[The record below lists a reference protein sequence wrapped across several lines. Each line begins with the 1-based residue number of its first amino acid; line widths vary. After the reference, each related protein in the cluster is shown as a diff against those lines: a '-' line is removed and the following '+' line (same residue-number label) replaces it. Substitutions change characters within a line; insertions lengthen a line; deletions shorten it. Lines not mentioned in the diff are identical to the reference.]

1 MDQTVVC
8 VVSATIKMGE
18 DMNWTLDQL
27 LAFVT
32 AAELGS
38 FSAAARKLHKAQ
50 SRISSAIANLELDLG
65 FELFDRSSKFP
76 VLTPLGSEMLP
87 EARAVLNQCLR
98 LDSRA
103 LSAANKEPISLR
115 IALDEAL
122 PLEAIH
128 SIFSQIGDLFPN
140 THLVITNG
148 SQDDIAIAIANQTA
162 DIGFMISNSAIP
174 PKLTLQSLGYF
185 KKILIVGTQHPLAK
199 ETVLNLSQLQQYRQ
213 FVLCNRSGENREK
226 ALSPD
231 HWDLDSY
238 YLICELVTQ
247 NQGWAIVPE
256 HIAKA
261 DWFFEQIK
269 IAENDFLTEQFIEI
283 GIVKRLDS
291 PNNKLTDWIT
301 EQMRHLMDHH
311 AI

>member
-1 MDQTVVC
+1 
-8 VVSATIKMGE
+8 
-18 DMNWTLDQL
+18 MNWTLDQL

-32 AAELGS
+32 AAEQGS
-38 FSAAARKLHKAQ
+38 FSAAARQLRKAQ

-76 VLTPLGSEMLP
+76 TLTPLGKEMLP

-103 LSAANKEPISLR
+103 LAAANEEPISLR
-115 IALDEAL
+115 IAIDEAL
-122 PLEAIH
+122 PLETIH
-128 SIFSQIGDLFPN
+128 SIFSQVGEVFPD

-148 SQDDIAIAIANQTA
+148 SQDDIAINIANQKA
-162 DIGFMISNSAIP
+162 DIGFMISNSALP
-174 PKLTLQSLGYF
+174 AKLTLQSLGYF
-185 KKILIVGTQHPLAK
+185 KKILIVGNRHPLAK
-199 ETVLNLSQLQQYRQ
+199 EGVVSLAQLQQYRQ
-213 FVLCNRSGENREK
+213 FVLCNRSGENREN

-256 HIAKA
+256 HIARA
-261 DWFFEQIK
+261 DWFKEQVK
-269 IAENDFLTEQFIEI
+269 AVKSDFLSDKLIEI

-291 PNNKLTDWIT
+291 PSSKITEWIT
-301 EQMRHLMDHH
+301 EKMRHLINNH
-311 AI
+311 AV

>member
-1 MDQTVVC
+1 
-8 VVSATIKMGE
+8 
-18 DMNWTLDQL
+18 MNWSLDQL
-27 LAFVT
+27 KAFVT

-38 FSAAARKLHKAQ
+38 FSAAARQLQKAQ

-76 VLTPLGSEMLP
+76 TLTALGKEMLP

-103 LSAANKEPISLR
+103 LSAANNEPISLR

-122 PLEAIH
+122 PLETIH
-128 SIFSQIGDLFPN
+128 SIFSQVGDLFPN

-148 SQDDIAIAIANQTA
+148 SQDDIATTIAEQKA
-162 DIGFMISNSAIP
+162 DLGFMLSNSTLPAE
-174 PKLTLQSLGYF
+174 LTLQSLGYF
-185 KKILIVGTQHPLAK
+185 KKILIVGKMHPLAK
-199 ETVLNLSQLQQYRQ
+199 EDVLSLAQLQQHRQ
-213 FVLCNRSGENREK
+213 FVLCNRAGQNREQ
-226 ALSPD
+226 ALSPN

-256 HIAKA
+256 HIAMA
-261 DWFFEQIK
+261 QWFYNQVK
-269 IAENDFLTEQFIEI
+269 VVKTDFLSDTLIEI

-291 PNNKLTDWIT
+291 PSSNITTWIT
-301 EQMRHLMDHH
+301 EKMRNLINTQ

>member
-1 MDQTVVC
+1 
-8 VVSATIKMGE
+8 
-18 DMNWTLDQL
+18 MNWTLDQL

-103 LSAANKEPISLR
+103 LSVTQKEPISLR

-162 DIGFMISNSAIP
+162 DIGFMISNSALP

-185 KKILIVGTQHPLAK
+185 KKILIVGTKHPLAK
-199 ETVLNLSQLQQYRQ
+199 ETILNLSQLQQYRQ
-213 FVLCNRSGENREK
+213 FVLCNRSGENRER

-256 HIAKA
+256 HIAKT
-261 DWFFEQIK
+261 DWFFEHIK
-269 IAENDFLTEQFIEI
+269 IAENDFLTEQLIEI

-291 PNNKLTDWIT
+291 PNSKLTDWIT

>member
-1 MDQTVVC
+1 M
-8 VVSATIKMGE
+8 SATIKMVE

>member
-1 MDQTVVC
+1 
-8 VVSATIKMGE
+8 
-18 DMNWTLDQL
+18 MNWTLDQL

-38 FSAAARKLHKAQ
+38 FSAAARQLHKAQ

-65 FELFDRSSKFP
+65 FELFDRSSKYP
-76 VLTPLGSEMLP
+76 ALTPLGKEMLV
-87 EARAVLNQCLR
+87 EAQVVLNQCLR
-98 LDSRA
+98 LNSRA

-115 IALDEAL
+115 IALDETL
-122 PLEAIH
+122 PLETIH
-128 SIFSQIGDLFPN
+128 SIFSQVGELFPN

-148 SQDDIAIAIANQTA
+148 SHDDIATAIANQKA
-162 DIGFMISNSAIP
+162 DIGFIVSNSILP
-174 PKLTLQSLGYF
+174 PELTLQSLGYF
-185 KKILIVGTQHPLAK
+185 KKNLIIAKKHPLAK
-199 ETVLNLSQLQQYRQ
+199 EDVLTLSQLQQYRQ
-213 FVLCNRSGENREK
+213 FVLCNRSGENRES
-226 ALSPD
+226 ALSPE

-261 DWFFEQIK
+261 HWFFEHIK
-269 IAENDFLTEQFIEI
+269 IAKVDFLTDQLIEV

-301 EQMRHLMDHH
+301 EQMRHLMNNH

>member
-1 MDQTVVC
+1 
-8 VVSATIKMGE
+8 
-18 DMNWTLDQL
+18 MNWTLDQL

-38 FSAAARKLHKAQ
+38 FSAAARQLQKAQ

-76 VLTPLGSEMLP
+76 VLTPLGKEMLP

-103 LSAANKEPISLR
+103 LTAASKEPISLR
-115 IALDEAL
+115 IAIDEAL
-122 PLEAIH
+122 PLETIH
-128 SIFSQIGDLFPN
+128 SIFSQVGDLFPN

-148 SQDDIAIAIANQTA
+148 SQDDIAIAIVNQKA
-162 DIGFMISNSAIP
+162 DIGFMISNSALP

-185 KKILIVGTQHPLAK
+185 KKILIVGKKHPLAK
-199 ETVLNLSQLQQYRQ
+199 EDVLSLSQLQQHQ
-213 FVLCNRSGENREK
+213 LVLCNRSGENREN

-261 DWFFEQIK
+261 PWFFEQIK
-269 IAENDFLTEQFIEI
+269 IAKSDFLTDQLIEI

-291 PNNKLTDWIT
+291 PSNKLTDWIT
-301 EQMRHLMDHH
+301 KQMRHLMDNRS
-311 AI
+311 I

>member
-1 MDQTVVC
+1 
-8 VVSATIKMGE
+8 
-18 DMNWTLDQL
+18 MNWTLDQL

-38 FSAAARKLHKAQ
+38 FSAAARQLHKAQ

-76 VLTPLGSEMLP
+76 ALTALGKEMLP

-98 LDSRA
+98 LDARA
-103 LSAANKEPISLR
+103 LAAANKEPISLR
-115 IALDEAL
+115 IAIDEAL
-122 PLEAIH
+122 PLETIH
-128 SIFSQIGDLFPN
+128 SIFSQVGDLFPS

-148 SQDDIAIAIANQTA
+148 SQDDIATAIARQKA
-162 DIGFMISNSAIP
+162 DIGFMLSNSALP
-174 PKLTLQSLGYF
+174 AELTLQSLGYF
-185 KKILIVGTQHPLAK
+185 KKILIVGNKHPLANAG
-199 ETVLNLSQLQQYRQ
+199 VVSLAQLQQHRQ
-213 FVLCNRSGENREK
+213 FVLCNRSGENREN
-226 ALSPD
+226 ALSPN

-256 HIAKA
+256 HIAGA
-261 DWFFEQIK
+261 QWFVEQITAVK
-269 IAENDFLTEQFIEI
+269 TDFLSDILIEI

-291 PNNKLTDWIT
+291 PRSEITEWIT
-301 EQMRHLMDHH
+301 EKMRHLINSH
-311 AI
+311 AV

>member
-1 MDQTVVC
+1 MAVTRQE
-8 VVSATIKMGE
+8 AHAFMEKK
-18 DMNWTLDQL
+18 MNWTLDQL

-38 FSAAARKLHKAQ
+38 FSAAARQLKKAQ
-50 SRISSAIANLELDLG
+50 SRISSAIANLEVDLG
-65 FELFDRSSKFP
+65 FELFDRRSKFP
-76 VLTPLGSEMLP
+76 VLTPLGTEMLP

-122 PLEAIH
+122 PLETIH

-148 SQDDIAIAIANQTA
+148 SQDDIAKAIANQKA

-185 KKILIVGTQHPLAK
+185 KKILIVGKGHPLAQ
-199 ETVLNLSQLQQYRQ
+199 EPVLTLSQLQQYRQ

-238 YLICELVTQ
+238 YFICELVTQ

-269 IAENDFLTEQFIEI
+269 IAKSDVLTEQLIEI

-291 PNNKLTDWIT
+291 PNNTLTDWLT
-301 EQMRHLMDHH
+301 EQMRYLMNHH

>member
-1 MDQTVVC
+1 
-8 VVSATIKMGE
+8 
-18 DMNWTLDQL
+18 MNWTLDQL

-32 AAELGS
+32 AAEQGS
-38 FSAAARKLHKAQ
+38 FSAAARQLHKAQ

-76 VLTPLGSEMLP
+76 ALTPLGKEMLP

-103 LSAANKEPISLR
+103 LAAANKEPISLR
-115 IALDEAL
+115 IAIDEAL
-122 PLEAIH
+122 PLETIH
-128 SIFSQIGDLFPN
+128 SIFSRVGDLFPH

-148 SQDDIAIAIANQTA
+148 SQDDIAMAIANQKA
-162 DIGFMISNSAIP
+162 DMGFMISNARLP
-174 PKLTLQSLGYF
+174 PKLTLQSLGYL
-185 KKILIVGTQHPLAK
+185 KKILIVGKQHPLAQ
-199 ETVLNLSQLQQYRQ
+199 EELLSLAQLQQYRQ
-213 FVLCNRSGENREK
+213 FVLCNRSGENRES

-247 NQGWAIVPE
+247 NKGWAIVPE

-261 DWFFEQIK
+261 HWFYEQIK
-269 IAENDFLTEQFIEI
+269 SMNSDFLSDIFIEI

-291 PNNKLTDWIT
+291 PGSKITDWIT
-301 EQMRHLMDHH
+301 EQMRHLINNRS
-311 AI
+311 A

>member
-1 MDQTVVC
+1 
-8 VVSATIKMGE
+8 
-18 DMNWTLDQL
+18 MNWTLDQL

-38 FSAAARKLHKAQ
+38 FSAAARQLQKAQ
-50 SRISSAIANLELDLG
+50 SRISSAIANLEVDLG

-76 VLTPLGSEMLP
+76 VLTALGNEMLP

-103 LSAANKEPISLR
+103 LSAANKESISLR

-128 SIFSQIGDLFPN
+128 SIFSQIGDVFPN

-148 SQDDIAIAIANQTA
+148 SQDDIAIAIADQKA
-162 DIGFMISNSAIP
+162 DIGFMISNSEIP

-185 KKILIVGTQHPLAK
+185 KKILIVGTQHPLAQEK
-199 ETVLNLSQLQQYRQ
+199 VLTLSQLQQYRQ
-213 FVLCNRSGENREK
+213 FVLCNRSGENREQ

-231 HWDLDSY
+231 HWDIDSY

-261 DWFFEQIK
+261 QWFFEQIK
-269 IAENDFLTEQFIEI
+269 IAKSDVLTEQLMEI

-291 PNNKLTDWIT
+291 PNTTLTDWIT
-301 EQMRHLMDHH
+301 EQMRHLMYNH

>member
-1 MDQTVVC
+1 
-8 VVSATIKMGE
+8 
-18 DMNWTLDQL
+18 MNWTLDQL

-38 FSAAARKLHKAQ
+38 FSAAARQLHKAQ

-76 VLTPLGSEMLP
+76 ALTALGKEILP

-103 LSAANKEPISLR
+103 LAAANNEPISLR
-115 IALDEAL
+115 IAIDEAL
-122 PLEAIH
+122 PLETIH
-128 SIFSQIGDLFPN
+128 SIFSQVGDLFPS

-148 SQDDIAIAIANQTA
+148 SQDDIATAIARQKA
-162 DIGFMISNSAIP
+162 DIGFMLSNSALP
-174 PKLTLQSLGYF
+174 AELTLQSLGYF
-185 KKILIVGTQHPLAK
+185 KKILIVGNKHPLANAG
-199 ETVLNLSQLQQYRQ
+199 VVSLAQLQQHRQ
-213 FVLCNRSGENREK
+213 FVLCNRSGENREH
-226 ALSPD
+226 ALSPN

-256 HIAKA
+256 HIAGA
-261 DWFFEQIK
+261 QWFVEQITTVK
-269 IAENDFLTEQFIEI
+269 TDFLSDILIEI

-291 PNNKLTDWIT
+291 PNSEITEWIT
-301 EQMRHLMDHH
+301 EKMRHLINSH
-311 AI
+311 AV

>member
-1 MDQTVVC
+1 
-8 VVSATIKMGE
+8 
-18 DMNWTLDQL
+18 MNWTLDQL

-38 FSAAARKLHKAQ
+38 FSAAARQLHKAQ

-76 VLTPLGSEMLP
+76 ALTALGKEMLP

-103 LSAANKEPISLR
+103 LAAANKEPISLR
-115 IALDEAL
+115 IAIDEAL
-122 PLEAIH
+122 PLATIH
-128 SIFSQIGDLFPN
+128 SIFSQVGDLFPN

-148 SQDDIAIAIANQTA
+148 SQDDIATAIARQKA
-162 DIGFMISNSAIP
+162 DIGFMLSNSALP
-174 PKLTLQSLGYF
+174 AGLTLQSLGHF
-185 KKILIVGTQHPLAK
+185 KKILIVGNKHPLANAG
-199 ETVLNLSQLQQYRQ
+199 VLSLAQLQQYRQ
-213 FVLCNRSGENREK
+213 FVLCNRSGENREN
-226 ALSPD
+226 ALSPN

-256 HIAKA
+256 HIAGA
-261 DWFFEQIK
+261 QWFVEQITAVK
-269 IAENDFLTEQFIEI
+269 TDFLSDILIEI

-291 PNNKLTDWIT
+291 PNSEITEWIT
-301 EQMRHLMDHH
+301 EKMRHLINSH
-311 AI
+311 AV

>member
-1 MDQTVVC
+1 M
-8 VVSATIKMGE
+8 SKE
-18 DMNWTLDQL
+18 MNWTLDQL

-38 FSAAARKLHKAQ
+38 FSAAARQLQKAQ

-76 VLTPLGSEMLP
+76 VLTPLGKEMLP

-122 PLEAIH
+122 PLETIH
-128 SIFSQIGDLFPN
+128 SIFSQVGDLFPN

-148 SQDDIAIAIANQTA
+148 SQDDIAIAIANQKA
-162 DIGFMISNSAIP
+162 DIGFMISNSALP

-185 KKILIVGTQHPLAK
+185 KKILIVGKKHPLAK
-199 ETVLNLSQLQQYRQ
+199 ENILSLAQLQQYRQ
-213 FVLCNRSGENREK
+213 FVLCNRSGENREN

-261 DWFFEQIK
+261 HWFFEQIK
-269 IAENDFLTEQFIEI
+269 IAKSDFLTDQLIEI

-291 PNNKLTDWIT
+291 PSNKLTDWIT
-301 EQMRHLMDHH
+301 EQMRHLMDNHS
-311 AI
+311 I